1 MTAFPLQTF
10 LPSTCPPKLQ
20 HSCLWESYCSLGGT
34 WQLCGGR
41 HLASVCSTR
50 TNPPTH
56 TLLLQ
61 IKTPFSPFPLLP
73 AGSQSLQHVMLK
85 VSTSEIPGWAFTH
98 SLLCLCWYFSAH
110 QVWLRRLLN
119 TNPSILWPVTYTEVM
134 LGCNVFSYTEEMR
147 SGGCALVCPAAP
159 ENSLVFL

>member
-20 HSCLWESYCSLGGT
+20 HSCLLESYCSLGGT
-34 WQLCGGR
+34 WQLCKGG
-41 HLASVCSTR
+41 HLASTTEPCVQHQDK
-50 TNPPTH
+50 PTH
-56 TLLLQ
+56 SHTAFKDKNCLS
-61 IKTPFSPFPLLP
+61 PFSLLP

-85 VSTSEIPGWAFTH
+85 VSTSEIPGWAFPH

-119 TNPSILWPVTYTEVM
+119 INASILWPVTY
-134 LGCNVFSYTEEMR
+134 R
-147 SGGCALVCPAAP
+147 SSVGM
-159 ENSLVFL
+159 